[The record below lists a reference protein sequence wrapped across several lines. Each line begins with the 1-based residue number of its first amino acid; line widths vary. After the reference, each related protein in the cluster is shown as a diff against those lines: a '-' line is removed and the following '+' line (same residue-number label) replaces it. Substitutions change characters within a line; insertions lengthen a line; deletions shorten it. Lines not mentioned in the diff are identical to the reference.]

1 MTSGRSAQDWKFWTL
16 AILLAICVLLNVVNM
31 RLGSGVSEL
40 QTSVAERQQF
50 IAESVPLARVNTQII
65 QTLANMSSQ
74 SDDAA
79 IRAMLARHGVT
90 FSSTEPEQSGQ
101 GDAP

>member
-16 AILLAICVLLNVVNM
+16 AILVTICVLLNVVNL

-40 QTSVAERQQF
+40 RMSVAERQQF

-74 SDDAA
+74 SNDAA

-90 FSSTEPEQSGQ
+90 FSSTEPEPPGQ